1 MEVPIMLRSA
11 CLAILV
17 LWTLW
22 SPLRANSEPYKPRET
37 SGRSEEAVK
46 ESFERWIIQHARNYT
61 NEAERE
67 LRYWIYHLNLLLIDE
82 VNSLDL
88 PYKLIDNKYA
98 DMTNSEFQEI
108 FLGFKPLLHHQTN
121 FRYGDGVNLPKQVD
135 WRKNGSVTSVK
146 DQGQCGSCWAF
157 SSVAAVEGINHIK
170 TGKLVSLSEQ
180 QLMDCDVTSGNL
192 GCRGGYMD
200 KAFEYVKRNGL
211 TTEKNYPYQGA
222 DGSCKGNKV
231 KNGKV
236 TISGYER
243 VPANDERKL
252 QTAAS
257 HQPISVA
264 IDAASYEF
272 QLYSHGVFTG
282 QCGTDLNHGVTVVGY
297 GEQNGSKYWLVKN
310 SWGADWGESG
320 YIKMK
325 RDSKDKRGQCGIAM
339 DASYPLKDS

>member
-1 MEVPIMLRSA
+1 MEVSMMLRSA

-22 SPLRANSEPYKPRET
+22 SPLRANSEPYKPQVSR
-37 SGRSEEAVK
+37 RSEEAVK
-46 ESFERWIIQHARNYT
+46 ESFDRWIIQNARKYKND
-61 NEAERE
+61 AERE
-67 LRYWIYHLNLLLIDE
+67 LRYLIYNVNLMLIDQ

-88 PYKLIDNKYA
+88 PYKLADNKYA
-98 DMTNSEFQEI
+98 DMTNAEFQEL
-108 FLGFKPLLHHQTN
+108 FLGFKPLPDIQTS
-121 FRYGDGVNLPKQVD
+121 FRYGDGLNLPEQVD
-135 WRKNGSVTSVK
+135 WRKNGSVTPVK

-192 GCRGGYMD
+192 GCRGGFMD
-200 KAFEYVKRNGL
+200 KAFEYIERNGL
-211 TTEKNYPYQGA
+211 TTEKNYPYKGH
-222 DGSCKGNKV
+222 DGLCKREKV
-231 KNGKV
+231 KNRKV

-243 VPANDERKL
+243 VPANDEGKL
-252 QTAAS
+252 QTAAA

-264 IDAASYEF
+264 IDAASSEF

-282 QCGTDLNHGVTVVGY
+282 QCGTDLNHGVTLVGY
-297 GEQNGSKYWLVKN
+297 GEENGSKYWLVKN
-310 SWGADWGESG
+310 SWGTNWGESG

-325 RDSKDKRGQCGIAM
+325 RDSTNKRGQCGIAM
-339 DASYPLKDS
+339 EASYPLKD